1 MSSQKSSLIH
11 WLSCLSCLIV
21 LSSCAVSV
29 NERSGTD
36 TITLPTSAAAQLE
49 PSPSTASSS
58 EVSQVEPSPTSIANR
73 NRLSGTGYLRAVRN
87 VDLSFLVAGRVSE
100 VYVSEGD
107 VVTKGQLL
115 AILDPRPF
123 DTAILQAQ
131 ADLRAAYAAQ
141 SALNEAPN
149 SADVQA
155 ANANV
160 QLAQI
165 GVAQAQHLTEQNTRQ
180 AEALLHQAEQNLETV
195 RNTLSAAKTEAE
207 LQMHQASGLLI
218 QAQAAYSQAR
228 SDWEYVQETGKVPI
242 NPPINVEVSVDIPT
256 VGDVDVGNL
265 RNTER
270 KATDSER
277 NAYYNAFVAAEAA
290 MFNAERGV
298 QQAEVAYELARQ
310 NEITGIAQAEQQV
323 ALAQSELIKV
333 QGPPD
338 QDAVAAAQRN
348 LAIAQAARQRLNPAP
363 RESSQEIAA
372 ANIARAEAAVQQA
385 QLSREY
391 AELRAPFDGTVARLN
406 LQEGAVT
413 GPLPLNTSG
422 GILPEPAIQLID
434 MSELEFE
441 VDINEADIGRISL
454 NQRTEIVFD
463 ALPNQTFT
471 GRVRYI
477 SPSAQQTGAIRSYT
491 VRIKLDSQEGLREGM
506 GGHIS
511 LLSAP

>member
-1 MSSQKSSLIH
+1 MSSRKSSRIH
-11 WLSCLSCLIV
+11 WLSCLACLIA
-21 LSSCAVSV
+21 LSACALSA
-29 NERSGTD
+29 NERSGSD
-36 TITLPTSAAAQLE
+36 TIILPPNAVAQVE
-49 PSPSTASSS
+49 PSPSATASSA
-58 EVSQVEPSPTSIANR
+58 ESQVAPSPTSIASR
-73 NRLSGTGYLRAVRN
+73 NRVSGTGYLRAVRN
-87 VDLSFLVAGRVSE
+87 VQLSFLVAGRVSE

-131 ADLRAAYAAQ
+131 ADLRAARAAQ

-149 SADVQA
+149 PADIQA
-155 ANANV
+155 ANANI

-180 AEALLHQAEQNLETV
+180 AQALLSQAEQNLETV

-207 LQMHQASGLLI
+207 LQMHQAAGLLA

-228 SDWEYVQETGKVPI
+228 SDWEYVQSTGKVPI
-242 NPPINVEVSVDIPT
+242 NPPVNVEVGVDLPI

-277 NAYYNAFVAAEAA
+277 NAYYNAYVAAEAA
-290 MFNAERGV
+290 MHNAETAV
-298 QQAEVAYELARQ
+298 EQARVAYDLACQ
-310 NEITGIAQAEQQV
+310 NEVTGIAQAEQQV
-323 ALAQSELIKV
+323 TLAHSELVKV
-333 QGPPD
+333 QGPPE
-338 QDAVAAAQRN
+338 QDAVAAAQSN
-348 LAIAQAARQRLNPAP
+348 LAIAQAARQRLNPNP

-372 ANIARAEAAVQQA
+372 ANIARAEAALQQA

-391 AELRAPFDGTVARLN
+391 AELRAPFDGTVVQLN

-441 VDINEADIGRISL
+441 VDINEADIGKVAL

-463 ALPNQTFT
+463 ALPSQTFT

-477 SPSAQQTGAIRSYT
+477 SPSAQQRGTIRSYS

-506 GGHIS
+506 GGHITI
-511 LLSAP
+511 LSTP